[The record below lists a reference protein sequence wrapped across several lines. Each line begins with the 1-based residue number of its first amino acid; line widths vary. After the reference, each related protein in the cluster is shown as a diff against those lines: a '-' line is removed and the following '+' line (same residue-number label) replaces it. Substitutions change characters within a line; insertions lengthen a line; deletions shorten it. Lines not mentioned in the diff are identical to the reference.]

1 MTVQSTERTA
11 GPFIGNGVQT
21 AFPFSFRVFVAADL
35 LATRIDT
42 SGNATELVLS
52 SDYTVS
58 INEDQNTSP
67 GGVLTLLS
75 PLPVDYE
82 LELTT
87 ALEATQGTSLST
99 AGGFSPRVVEA
110 AFDKLTILL
119 QQQGVFGR
127 QALRAPE
134 SSGLPVLPGKLAR
147 ANRVLAFDANGDPV
161 VIVGVDPSSAAAL
174 GLDLAD
180 TANNAKGDAKLGVKK
195 TATGAVATTGHEV
208 NERTLD
214 VLDFMTD
221 VQRADYKARALTL
234 DLTTPLNT
242 ATAAAK
248 AAGLKLTAGPGSA
261 KITGTVTV
269 DCDADLKAMTVSVA
283 AGSLSG
289 PAVRVGTTADYTFDA
304 DIVLPFIV
312 NSSKSGAGW
321 TGFDTKIGV
330 EIANAYHCRI
340 LVPKVVGFG
349 VGVTLGGYSKG
360 CVYNVV
366 RLGILSGN
374 KIQLQ
379 LLPKTTD
386 GWCNQNLFIGG
397 RLFFDSSEGVN
408 TSGTRMIQLAAQ
420 AAATVGPPD
429 SNTFKDITIEDDTPE
444 YYLDVQGSFNRFENC
459 RFETSVARGAAAVRF
474 YSATSGE
481 TTSNYIVG
489 GYDTRGFSWTFAGST
504 SPYNARVDS
513 RENNAVEVAGCGW
526 SIGNR
531 AGDTVGFPH
540 YQGFASG
547 TQPLGKTN
555 AATDW
560 RYRLYADGAAWKAA
574 GDTNARIYTEGASG
588 RLYLGTGNVAATAY
602 FAPGVGAEVQ
612 IGAAFYPATDN
623 ARTLGLSSNRWSVV
637 YAGTGTINTSDER
650 AKQDIG
656 DIPVEWLEAWGD
668 VKWQRFRF
676 RDAVQ
681 QKGDGARWHVGLI
694 AQRVRDAFAARGID
708 AFAIGL
714 LCFDKWD
721 ARPEERDE
729 DGNVISD
736 ARPAGEAYGI
746 RYEEALAMECA
757 FLRWKTGLQ

>member
-1 MTVQSTERTA
+1 MAVTEQTPYITHNA
-11 GPFIGNGVQT
+11 NGVT
-21 AFPFSFRVFVAADL
+21 TVFAFPFLVLDAADL
-35 LATRIDT
+35 DVEVLDAALAPVVI
-42 SGNATELVLS
+42 S
-52 SDYTVS
+52 YTVS
-58 INEDQNTSP
+58 GVDNP
-67 GGVLTLLS
+67 LGGSVTFSSAPPNL
-75 PLPVDYE
+75 
-82 LELTT
+82 
-87 ALEATQGTSLST
+87 GTVSLR
-99 AGGFSPRVVEA
+99 RVS
-110 AFDKLTILL
+110 
-119 QQQGVFGR
+119 Q
-127 QALRAPE
+127 
-134 SSGLPVLPGKLAR
+134 LAR
-147 ANRVLAFDANGDPV
+147 ATNYATLGDLKAETVNKDFDRLWLALQEVDA
-161 VIVGVDPSSAAAL
+161 SSGAAPTAAAL
-174 GLDLAD
+174 DAD
-180 TANNAKGDAKLGVKK
+180 IGNNTAVGKGDAKLGVLKI
-195 TATGAVATTGHEV
+195 ATGAVATTQHEL

-221 VQRADYKARALTL
+221 AQRADYKARTLVL
-234 DLTTPLNT
+234 DLTTPLNV

-248 AAGLKLTAGPGSA
+248 SAGMKLTAGPGSA

-269 DCDADLKAMTVSVA
+269 DCDADLKAMTVSAA

-289 PAVRVGTTADYTFDA
+289 PALRVGTTADYTFDR
-304 DIVLPFIV
+304 DITLPFV
-312 NSSKSGAGW
+312 TNSSKGASGW

-330 EIANAYHCRI
+330 EIANAYHCRV
-340 LVPKVVGFG
+340 LVPSVVGFG

-366 RLGILSGN
+366 KLGILSNN

-397 RLFFDSSEGVN
+397 RLFFNSAEGVN

-420 AAATVGPPD
+420 PAATVGPPD
-429 SNTFKDITIEDDTPE
+429 SNTFKDVTIEDDTPE
-444 YYLDVQGSFNRFENC
+444 FYIDVQGSFNRFENC
-459 RFETSVARGAAAVRF
+459 RFETSATRGAADVRF
-474 YSATSGE
+474 YSEVNGE

-489 GYDTRGFSWTFAGST
+489 GYDTRGFEWTFAGLT
-504 SPYNARVDS
+504 SPYNARTDS
-513 RENNAVEVAGCGW
+513 RENNAIEVAGCGW
-526 SIGNR
+526 SIANR

-547 TQPLGKTN
+547 VQPLGKTN

-602 FAPGVGAEVQ
+602 LAPGVGAEVQ
-612 IGAAFYPATDN
+612 IGASFYPATDN
-623 ARTLGLSSNRWSVV
+623 ARTLGISSNRWSVV

-656 DIPVEWLEAWGD
+656 DIPVAWLEAWGD

-676 RDAVQ
+676 RDAAQ
-681 QKGDGARWHVGLI
+681 QKGDGARWHVGLV

-714 LCFDKWD
+714 LCFDRWEAAEDRAAGD
-721 ARPEERDE
+721 AF
-729 DGNVISD
+729 
-736 ARPAGEAYGI
+736 GI

-757 FLRWKTGLQ
+757 FLRWKAGL